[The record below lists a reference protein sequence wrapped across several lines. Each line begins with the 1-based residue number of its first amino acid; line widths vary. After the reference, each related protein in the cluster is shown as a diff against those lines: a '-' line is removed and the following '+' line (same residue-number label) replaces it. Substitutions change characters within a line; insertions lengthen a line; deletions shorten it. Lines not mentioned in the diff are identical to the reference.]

1 MVGNAADMAVR
12 PRDCPK
18 CGEPLC
24 FADKLWDPGTRS
36 VFRIYVCSS
45 GHQTWIV
52 EEC

>member
-1 MVGNAADMAVR
+1 MIGNAADMDVR

-36 VFRIYVCSS
+36 CSS